1 MARPLTGREHIDR
14 ALDVAART
22 QNADELRMALA
33 VVLPLE
39 SGLSIEETGQAIG
52 RSRSW
57 VAHARRRFFQ
67 EGRPNREPRPGRG
80 GRRRSLLTVEEETV
94 LVRKAVI
101 AHYRKMF
108 RGISVRHELR
118 ELLARR
124 IDGGASESAIS
135 GILRRVAA
143 VWFPGGNGV
152 WDISRNAGLLVHKWL
167 EEHKRRQGLAPKS

>member
-1 MARPLTGREHIDR
+1 
-14 ALDVAART
+14 
-22 QNADELRMALA
+22 
-33 VVLPLE
+33 
-39 SGLSIEETGQAIG
+39 
-52 RSRSW
+52 
-57 VAHARRRFFQ
+57 
-67 EGRPNREPRPGRG
+67 
-80 GRRRSLLTVEEETV
+80 